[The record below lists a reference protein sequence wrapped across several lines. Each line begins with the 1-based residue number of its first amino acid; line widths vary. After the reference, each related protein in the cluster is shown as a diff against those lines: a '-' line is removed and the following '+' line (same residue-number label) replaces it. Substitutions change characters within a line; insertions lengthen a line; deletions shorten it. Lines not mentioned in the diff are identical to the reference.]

1 MSGGVGW
8 RQQVA
13 TALSLTIV
21 SAVFLMSYYSWPG
34 ASDVGF
40 HSARVRNYA
49 RAAYFFRKTRTY
61 FNVNVPYYGV

>member
-8 RQQVA
+8 RHQVA

-34 ASDVGF
+34 LSDVGD

-49 RAAYFFRKTRTY
+49 RAAYFFSRNTY
-61 FNVNVPYYGV
+61 VF